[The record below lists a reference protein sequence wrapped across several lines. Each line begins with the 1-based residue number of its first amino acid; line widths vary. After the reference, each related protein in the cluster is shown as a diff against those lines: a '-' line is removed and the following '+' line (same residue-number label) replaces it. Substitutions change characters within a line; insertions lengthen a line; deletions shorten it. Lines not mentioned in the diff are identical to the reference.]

1 MTKRT
6 GGCTCGAVRYEVN
19 GETEIL
25 HNCHC
30 TFCQR
35 TSGSAFNTCCYFRE
49 EAIRILSGE
58 MTTYT
63 RINESGRKIDFHFCE
78 VCGTTVVWEPEAR
91 PSMRGLAGGTFD
103 DTSWIKNPWNIWC
116 DSKQDWYQFPD
127 ESEKKDRQE
136 IVRIMFLNKEKSLL
150 FLPKL
155 NTTPLHP

>member
-6 GGCTCGAVRYEVN
+6 GGCACGAVRYVVN

-30 TFCQR
+30 TACQR

-49 EAIRILSGE
+49 DTIRILSGE

-63 RINESGRKIDFHFCE
+63 RITEYGRKIDFHFCK

-91 PSMRGLAGGTFD
+91 PGMRGLAGGTFD

-116 DSKQDWYQFPD
+116 DSKQDWYQLPE
-127 ESEKKDRQE
+127 ES
-136 IVRIMFLNKEKSLL
+136 
-150 FLPKL
+150 
-155 NTTPLHP
+155 